1 MGGMTARSRWMTG
14 GATYVFSV
22 MALATAAVLAED
34 GTGFYVA
41 AQVVTIP
48 SYLILYPYFFSAQVL
63 AAMVAGVGVDG
74 SGPGWVLVPL
84 VPLTFGTAAVAN
96 VCLLWLVVRGARPCG
111 VRVRRLFSRA

>member
-1 MGGMTARSRWMTG
+1 MASRSRWKTG

-22 MALATAAVLAED
+22 MALASAAAVAED
-34 GTGFYVA
+34 DTVFHVA

-48 SYLILYPYFFSAQVL
+48 SYVILYPYFFSAQVL

-96 VCLLWLVVRGARPCG
+96 VCLLWLVVHGARPCG
-111 VRVRRLFSRA
+111 VRLRRLFSRA